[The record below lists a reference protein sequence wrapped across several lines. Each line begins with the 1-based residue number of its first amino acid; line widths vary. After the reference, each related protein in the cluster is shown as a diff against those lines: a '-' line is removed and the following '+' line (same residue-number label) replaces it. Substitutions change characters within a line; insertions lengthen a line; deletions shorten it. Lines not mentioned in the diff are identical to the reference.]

1 MKSARYLTVELLEKT
16 FKYKSFS
23 HIVVNSHMMIR
34 EKIDLQDWKFCYAL
48 YYGVVERKIT
58 LDYIIGG
65 LSSRPVE
72 KLVHL
77 SDNVYGQRSRQC
89 SRKRKCKAC
98 KGI

>member
-72 KLVHL
+72 KLDSVIL
-77 SDNVYGQRSRQC
+77 NILRT
-89 SRKRKCKAC
+89 
-98 KGI
+98 GIYQIL